1 MSARQGLTGRIR
13 QLIPLVL
20 IVVAVETEQF
30 PVAPVWWIVVVVMV
44 FVMDCELAQLLTFKF
59 TPAMRADPREYLE
72 GLFTV
77 GLLQLSLGASCHANL
92 EWRRLR
98 LRLRLSVEQ
107 VFACSTLASTLTF
120 P

>member
-1 MSARQGLTGRIR
+1 MSEGSEGRRPVLLSASRSFTGWIR

-59 TPAMRADPREYLE
+59 TPAMRTDPRKHFE

-77 GLLQLSLGASCHANL
+77 GLLQLSLGLSCHANL
-92 EWRRLR
+92 E
-98 LRLRLSVEQ
+98 
-107 VFACSTLASTLTF
+107 
-120 P
+120 